1 MKRKKGKKGKKTKE
15 RKRIGIIGDGSLCRR
30 YSSDV
35 MVGTYRCE
43 VWEIDDVDGPQVLI
57 YGGDVVL
64 PLSYIILA
72 HSSIP
77 LNVDIPV

>member
-1 MKRKKGKKGKKTKE
+1 MNE
-15 RKRIGIIGDGSLCRR
+15 MNEMNECIGIIGDGSLCRR

-57 YGGDVVL
+57 YGGDIVL
-64 PLSYIILA
+64 PFHSLT
-72 HSSIP
+72 HSSVP
-77 LNVDIPV
+77 LNA